1 MPHQKH
7 TLKALF
13 PSQYFITYLKCSSR
27 RVSNHQ
33 SRPIIIMARS
43 LLSLLLLLETSV
55 AFPFV
60 ANQAGVDASLFKNVK
75 RQQTSNGP
83 GSAAQCPYN
92 PDHVP
97 AVGISSKY
105 PYNGATGGLPGN
117 IGGGFQVPAPGDTAH
132 AFVAPGPNDIRG
144 EFPWVELIRL
154 PPVANIDKA
163 RAPA

>member
-1 MPHQKH
+1 
-7 TLKALF
+7 
-13 PSQYFITYLKCSSR
+13 
-27 RVSNHQ
+27 
-33 SRPIIIMARS
+33 MARS
-43 LLSLLLLLETSV
+43 LLSLLLLLDTTL

-92 PDHVP
+92 PNHVP
-97 AVGISSKY
+97 AVGISAKY

-132 AFVAPGPNDIRG
+132 AFEAPGPNDIRG
-144 EFPWVELIRL
+144 ECSRIIEQKSEQNSYGTLPRIR
-154 PPVANIDKA
+154 PDS
-163 RAPA
+163 